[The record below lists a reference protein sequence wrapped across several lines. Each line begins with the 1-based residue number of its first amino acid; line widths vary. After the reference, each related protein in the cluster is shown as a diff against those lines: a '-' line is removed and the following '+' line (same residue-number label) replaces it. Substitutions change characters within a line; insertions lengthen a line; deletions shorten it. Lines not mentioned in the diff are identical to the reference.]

1 MTETL
6 QELKVCKTCGLKK
19 DAEIDFGNNVKSPSG
34 KQASCR
40 VCMGKVMLQGRQR
53 ASAKFARAVD
63 NIVHVSNSNANN
75 GTRSAAKQKV
85 KPVAANYTVPS
96 NSTPQNTPLFVQ
108 VGVYDINLTSVALV
122 DKSNP
127 NWIDVVLSVHDM
139 NREGHITARVI
150 SLTGADRDAFLA
162 SYQQAIGKPPT
173 ELLDRLTALEHANAD
188 LVRDN
193 TRLIAEHDAAMQLA
207 EELES
212 KRKKLIAALSE

>member
-6 QELKVCKTCGLKK
+6 RELKVCKTCGLLK
-19 DAEIDFGNNVKSPSG
+19 DADDFGNNVKSPTG

-40 VCMGKVMLQGRQR
+40 MCMGKAMIQGRQR
-53 ASAKFARAVD
+53 ANDKYGHQST
-63 NIVHVSNSNANN
+63 N
-75 GTRSAAKQKV
+75 GTH
-85 KPVAANYTVPS
+85 KPVAVAKRKTKPAIITTEYTVPS
-96 NSTPQNTPLFVQ
+96 NTTPQVAPMFVQ

-173 ELLDRLTALEHANAD
+173 ELLDRLATLEKSNAD
-188 LVRDN
+188 LALDN
-193 TRLIAEHDAAMQLA
+193 KRLIAERDAAMQLA

-212 KRKKLIAALSE
+212 KRKKLIAALS